1 MTTTS
6 RLVGADAVLYA
17 RAHWPDLLPE
27 LHPVVVRA
35 PHSPMLDRSWTEGQ
49 RVGFLVEA
57 YLSFAQLHC
66 PPLLLPRARMQA
78 LAARKG
84 EGRAAAERGKLVAAA
99 AVMAGEAWGELE
111 EVVGGGKLPREVA
124 PHSWLLWSVA
134 AKLGV
139 MGATSWRPSGSFP
152 AIGAIFNPGR
162 LLRADTLRVYSHTAA
177 DLTAGA
183 ARPGDTWAAREG
195 IGAALAAAKAREAAV
210 YRLGFWD
217 RVDCER
223 VLERVG
229 ACLAGEDLRALD
241 LRERTAAAAIERRMA
256 AMTEQGT
263 WVWGCWLQPAEVKP
277 RSLVASAG
285 MVR

>member
-1 MTTTS
+1 MTTSS

-35 PHSPMLDRSWTEGQ
+35 PHPPMLDRSWTEGQ
-49 RVGFLVEA
+49 RVAFLVEA

-66 PPLLLPRARMQA
+66 PPLLLPRVRMMA

-183 ARPGDTWAAREG
+183 ARPGETWAKKLG
-195 IGAALAAAKAREAAV
+195 ITPAYDAAKAREAAI
-210 YRLGFWD
+210 YRLGFSN
-217 RVDCER
+217 RESCER
-223 VLERVG
+223 AIGSVG

-241 LRERTAAAAIERRMA
+241 LRERTAAAGIERRMA
-256 AMTEQGT
+256 TMAEQGT
-263 WVWGCWLQPAEVKP
+263 WVWGCWLKPAEVKP
-277 RSLVASAG
+277 RSLAAHAG